1 MGIALAVL
9 NVYYITACMTGLRAE
24 LSVSDPGNC
33 PLASLSRDVSGT
45 LENVTWTNSNGGPVT
60 EEFSTDVELGEGST
74 PVFSE
79 GHKQTYH
86 IERDADPCACELV
99 EEEGYPL
106 AQVDVRDGKLALTL
120 NLPNADALREVV
132 ATLSDVSDTVEV
144 QYLVRDAKAD
154 TSDPVIVD
162 RGELTDRQREVL
174 EVAYAE
180 GYFEYPRRSSA
191 GEVADQ
197 LGISRSTF
205 AEHLAA
211 AQSQLFETIA
221 DNGR

>member
-1 MGIALAVL
+1 
-9 NVYYITACMTGLRAE
+9 MTGLRAE
-24 LSVSDPGNC
+24 LAVSGPGNC
-33 PLASLSRDVSGT
+33 PLASLSRDLSEP
-45 LENVTWTNSNGGPVT
+45 LENVTWTRSNGGGVVT
-60 EEFSTDVELGEGST
+60 EEFSTGDDVDDGRSV

-99 EEEGYPL
+99 EEAGYPL
-106 AQVDVRDGKLALTL
+106 ANVDVRDGWLALTL
-120 NLPNADALREVV
+120 NLPDADALREVV

-144 QYLVRDAKAD
+144 QYLIRDANEDA
-154 TSDPVIVD
+154 SDPVIVD
-162 RGELTDRQREVL
+162 RGQLTARQREVL

-180 GYFEYPRRSSA
+180 GYFEYPRKSSA
-191 GEVADQ
+191 GEVAEKLD
-197 LGISRSTF
+197 ISRSTF

-221 DNGR
+221 GNGNGNGPGNAA

>member
-1 MGIALAVL
+1 
-9 NVYYITACMTGLRAE
+9 MTGLRAE
-24 LSVSDPGNC
+24 LAVSNPGNC
-33 PLASLSRDVSGT
+33 PLASLSRDISGT
-45 LENVTWTNSNGGPVT
+45 LENVNWTHSNGGPVT
-60 EEFSTDVELGEGST
+60 EEFSTGTELDDGDSV

-99 EEEGYPL
+99 EGAGHPL
-106 AQVDVRDGKLALTL
+106 AKVDVRDGRLALTL
-120 NLPNADALREVV
+120 NLPDADALRDVV
-132 ATLSDVSDTVEV
+132 ATLSEVSDSVEV
-144 QYLVRDAKAD
+144 QYLVRDANED

-191 GEVADQ
+191 GEVAEMLD
-197 LGISRSTF
+197 ISRSTF

-211 AQSQLFETIA
+211 AQSRLFETIA
-221 DNGR
+221 GNGH